1 MDGKHF
7 EGEVENITEIVGAWM
22 ICSPPYL
29 AIPCVQQ
36 FTVAA
41 KQFAPPRTARSLN
54 NSDQTAG
61 NKPHP
66 LARIIADDLVGAPDA
81 AAHSLTGQLLILPV
95 ERGRSAKRHGSH
107 RLEITPSSMNKANW
121 IDPENQRI
129 DRRVFWRESHN
140 LGRVSN
146 LMPARAHREPND
158 ARELDYAAV
167 G

>member
-1 MDGKHF
+1 
-7 EGEVENITEIVGAWM
+7 M

-54 NSDQTAG
+54 SSDERAG
-61 NKPHP
+61 DKRAP
-66 LARIIADDLVGAPDA
+66 LAGIFADDLVGAPDA
-81 AAHSLTGQLLILPV
+81 AAYSLTGQLLILPV

-107 RLEITPSSMNKANW
+107 RLEITPSNMNKANW
-121 IDPENQRI
+121 IDPENQLI
-129 DRRVFWRESHN
+129 DRRVFWRESHYRE
-140 LGRVSN
+140 RVSN
-146 LMPARAHREPND
+146 LMPARAHREPHD